1 MGTIAVASFGKVA
14 VVAQQLEPFREVV
27 ADKPLIDIEV
37 LDGLAVFLTVIVDV
51 VNGEEFLIRDMT
63 ARAGMTVVVKDTQA
77 A

>member
-1 MGTIAVASFGKVA
+1 M
-14 VVAQQLEPFREVV
+14 